1 MALIT
6 ADKIITS
13 NKNLNLSSLLIFI
26 IEMVAATKAVIAN
39 SPTSVTILQDK
50 AVNTNVILNPFY

>member
-6 ADKIITS
+6 AKKIIIN
-13 NKNLNLSSLLIFI
+13 NKNFNLSSLLIFI
-26 IEMVAATKAVIAN
+26 IEVMTAIKTAIAN

-50 AVNTNVILNPFY
+50 AVNINVILNPFY